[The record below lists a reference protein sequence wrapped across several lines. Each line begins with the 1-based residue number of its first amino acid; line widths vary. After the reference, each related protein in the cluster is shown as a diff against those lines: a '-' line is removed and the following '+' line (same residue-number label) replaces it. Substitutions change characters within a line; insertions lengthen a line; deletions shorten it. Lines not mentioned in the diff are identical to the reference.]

1 MKKYEINNKT
11 MALYAMSEKTR
22 VYEEERSFVVDQP
35 ANEIMEESCA
45 YFGSSLSGRRKG
57 TEKLIG
63 ASYKAPVIVEETK
76 NIIFFPTSS
85 HKSNSCSWLRS
96 SKVERYFYKNGKLI
110 VEFVNGDKLALNV
123 SYGVIDN
130 QIMRSIRLESVLRNR
145 KQAEERNA
153 KK

>member
-11 MALYAMSEKTR
+11 MALYAMNDKTR
-22 VYEEERSFVVDQP
+22 VYEEDRNFIVDQS

-45 YFGSSLSGRRKG
+45 YFGSSLDGRRKG

-63 ASYKAPVIVEETK
+63 ALYKAPIIVEETK
-76 NIIFFPTSS
+76 DIIFFPTSS

-96 SKVERYFYKNGKLI
+96 NRVKRYYYKNGKLI
-110 VEFVNGDKLALNV
+110 VEFVNGDRLPLNV

-130 QIMRSIRLESVLRNR
+130 QILRSIRLESVLRSR
-145 KQAEERNA
+145 KQVEAA
-153 KK
+153 KIKK

>member
-22 VYEEERSFVVDQP
+22 VYEEERSFVVDQQ

-145 KQAEERNA
+145 KQAEERNV

>member
-96 SKVERYFYKNGKLI
+96 SKVERYFYTNLI
-110 VEFVNGDKLALNV
+110 VP
-123 SYGVIDN
+123 
-130 QIMRSIRLESVLRNR
+130 
-145 KQAEERNA
+145 
-153 KK
+153 

>member
-145 KQAEERNA
+145 KQAEERNV